1 MTQMTFVKPPKPKEL
16 VEAYGGLKKTVRR
29 LVETGFSPDEIVLK
43 LGLPYYLVQ
52 LFIQEFE
59 PKDPTLFANI
69 VKTYDRIAV
78 LRGKKGKETELT
90 KFFLRKG
97 VSLEVKL
104 RLALGKVT
112 DESLKVGGGI
122 LEKAICLATGS
133 SSSKIRRLM
142 IDYGDPGEAAYLLIQ
157 PKEPKLTIEEAY
169 EAIRILPRLGGI
181 KERILQISS
190 LMEAATPDEAK
201 YIARLILGDLKIGY
215 YERTV
220 ISAVSKAYRVPFET
234 VQRIS
239 AILGVVDGL
248 NLASEGEDALSKV
261 TIRPGQFIK
270 PQLAHIYEPEK
281 VAYPVRLELKY
292 DGSRLQVHRWGSQIW
307 LFSRRG
313 IEKSQTLPEVVSI
326 AEKFSAQSCII
337 DCEVIAVDDEGRFL
351 PFQYLLRRTV
361 PKELSEEELTE
372 RKKKVKLTI
381 AAFDILHLNGLVL
394 MNMPLSERRRYLQQ
408 AVPAEFLAQGRECKD
423 AVELMKF
430 YEEALRRG
438 LEGIIVK
445 DNRSEYEP
453 GRRTYTWLKI
463 KPERDTI
470 DCTIVK
476 ALYGKGK
483 RAGLYSSFL
492 LAVRDLQK
500 KKLYTIGK
508 VSNLPDDIMADLVA
522 IMEQSKMG
530 EDREGIFV
538 KPSIVAE
545 ATYQEIQ
552 ETDRYT
558 SEYALRIPK
567 IIRFR
572 SDKTVE
578 EIDTLDKLKKLY
590 ELQYER
596 YTAREDV
603 EG

>member
-201 YIARLILGDLKIGY
+201 YIARLILGDLKLGY

-372 RKKKVKLTI
+372 RKEKVKLTI
-381 AAFDILHLNGLVL
+381 VAFDILHLNGLVL
-394 MNMPLSERRRYLQQ
+394 MDMPLSERRRYLQQ

>member
-1 MTQMTFVKPPKPKEL
+1 MTFVKPPKPKEII
-16 VEAYGGLKKTVRR
+16 EAYGGLRKTVGR

-52 LFIQEFE
+52 LFIHGFE
-59 PKDPTLFANI
+59 PKNPTLFANI

-90 KFFLRKG
+90 KFFLRKEL
-97 VSLEVKL
+97 SLEVKL
-104 RLALGKVT
+104 RLALGKIT
-112 DESLKVGGGI
+112 DENLKVGEGI

-133 SSSKIRRLM
+133 SSNKIRRLM
-142 IDYGDPGEAAYLLIQ
+142 IDYGEPGEAAFLLIQ
-157 PKEPKLTIEEAY
+157 PKEPKLTVEEAY
-169 EAIRILPRLGGI
+169 ESIRILPRLGGI
-181 KERILQISS
+181 KERIPQISS
-190 LMEAATPDEAK
+190 LMEASTPDEAK
-201 YIARLILGDLKIGY
+201 YIARLILGDLKLGY

-220 ISAVSKAYRVPFET
+220 ISAVSKAYRIPFEI

-239 AILGVVDGL
+239 AILGIVDGL
-248 NLASEGEDALSKV
+248 KLASEGEDAISKV

-281 VAYPVRLELKY
+281 VAYPVRSELKY
-292 DGSRLQVHRWGSQIW
+292 DGSRLQVHKWGSQIW

-313 IEKSQTLPEVVSI
+313 IEKSQTLPEVVSM

-337 DCEVIAVDDEGRFL
+337 DCEVIAVDDEGRSL
-351 PFQYLLRRTV
+351 PFQYLLKRTV
-361 PKELSEEELTE
+361 PKELSEEALTE
-372 RKKKVKLTI
+372 RKEKVKLTI
-381 AAFDILHLNGLVL
+381 AAFDMLYLNGLVL
-394 MNMPLSERRRYLQQ
+394 MNMPLAERRRYLQQ
-408 AVPAEFLAQGRECKD
+408 AVPAEYLAEGSKCED
-423 AVELMKF
+423 TVELMKF

-445 DNRSEYEP
+445 DVRSQYEP

-492 LAVRDLQK
+492 LAVRDPQR

-508 VSNLPDDIMADLVA
+508 VSNLPNEIMANLA
-522 IMEQSKMG
+522 ATLEQTKTG

-538 KPSIVAE
+538 KPSIVTE

-552 ETDRYT
+552 ETDRY
-558 SEYALRIPK
+558 SSGYALRVPK
-567 IIRFR
+567 IVRFR
-572 SDKTVE
+572 SDKTVD
-578 EIDTLDKLKKLY
+578 EIDNLDKLKKLY

-596 YTAREDV
+596 YTANEV
-603 EG
+603 LEG

>member
-1 MTQMTFVKPPKPKEL
+1 MTFVKPPKPKEII
-16 VEAYGGLKKTVRR
+16 EAYGGLTETVRR
-29 LVETGFSPDEIVLK
+29 LVKTGFSPDEIVLK

-52 LFIQEFE
+52 LFIHGFE
-59 PKDPTLFANI
+59 PKDPTLFANV
-69 VKTYDRIAV
+69 VKIYDRIAV

-90 KFFLRKG
+90 NFFLRKG
-97 VSLEVKL
+97 LSLEVKL

-112 DESLKVGGGI
+112 DENLKVGGGI

-142 IDYGDPGEAAYLLIQ
+142 IDYGDPGEAAYLLIH

-190 LMEAATPDEAK
+190 LMEAATPEEAK
-201 YIARLILGDLKIGY
+201 YIARLILGDLKLGY

-220 ISAVSKAYRVPFET
+220 ISAVSKANRVPFEI

-248 NLASEGEDALSKV
+248 KLASEGQDAISKV
-261 TIRPGQFIK
+261 AIRPGQFIK

-281 VAYPVRLELKY
+281 VAYPVRSELKY
-292 DGSRLQVHRWGSQIW
+292 DGSRLQVHKWGSQIW

-313 IEKSQTLPEVVSI
+313 IEKSQTLPEVVAI
-326 AEKFSAQSCII
+326 AQKFNAQSCII

-351 PFQYLLRRTV
+351 QFQRLLERTV
-361 PKELSEEELTE
+361 PKDLSEEELAM
-372 RKKKVKLTI
+372 RKEKVKLTI
-381 AAFDILHLNGLVL
+381 AAFDILYLNGLVL
-394 MNMPLSERRRYLQQ
+394 MNMPLAERRRYLQQ
-408 AVPAEFLAQGRECKD
+408 AVPGAYHAEGRECKD
-423 AVELMKF
+423 TVELMKF

-445 DNRSEYEP
+445 DISSLYEP

-492 LAVRDLQK
+492 LAVRDPK
-500 KKLYTIGK
+500 EKTLYTIGK
-508 VSNLPDDIMADLVA
+508 VSNLLDDIMADLVA
-522 IMEQSKMG
+522 QMEKRKTG

-538 KPSIVAE
+538 KPSIVVE

-552 ETDRYT
+552 ETGRYT
-558 SEYALRIPK
+558 SGYALRVPK

-572 SDKTVE
+572 SDKTVD
-578 EIDTLDKLKKLY
+578 EIDNLDKLRKLY

-596 YTAREDV
+596 YTAKEDS
-603 EG
+603 ES

>member
-1 MTQMTFVKPPKPKEL
+1 
-16 VEAYGGLKKTVRR
+16 
-29 LVETGFSPDEIVLK
+29 
-43 LGLPYYLVQ
+43 
-52 LFIQEFE
+52 
-59 PKDPTLFANI
+59 
-69 VKTYDRIAV
+69 
-78 LRGKKGKETELT
+78 
-90 KFFLRKG
+90 
-97 VSLEVKL
+97 
-104 RLALGKVT
+104 
-112 DESLKVGGGI
+112 
-122 LEKAICLATGS
+122 
-133 SSSKIRRLM
+133 
-142 IDYGDPGEAAYLLIQ
+142 
-157 PKEPKLTIEEAY
+157 
-169 EAIRILPRLGGI
+169 
-181 KERILQISS
+181 
-190 LMEAATPDEAK
+190 
-201 YIARLILGDLKIGY
+201 
-215 YERTV
+215 
-220 ISAVSKAYRVPFET
+220 
-234 VQRIS
+234 
-239 AILGVVDGL
+239 
-248 NLASEGEDALSKV
+248 
-261 TIRPGQFIK
+261 
-270 PQLAHIYEPEK
+270 
-281 VAYPVRLELKY
+281 
-292 DGSRLQVHRWGSQIW
+292 
-307 LFSRRG
+307 
-313 IEKSQTLPEVVSI
+313 QTLPEVVSI

-372 RKKKVKLTI
+372 RKEKVKLTI
-381 AAFDILHLNGLVL
+381 VAFDILHLNGLVL
-394 MNMPLSERRRYLQQ
+394 MDMPLSERRRYLQQ